1 MYVIGGTNG
10 NQFFDDV
17 HAFDLQELS
26 WSRVTPARS
35 GGAKSQ
41 LTARSRHSAVAVN
54 RNIYIFGGVF
64 AGFGKGSGGNDI
76 YILDTENSR
85 WVKPKVSG
93 RVPQARCVAA
103 APRALWHVPPPR
115 PSARGR
121 AVSGLL
127 DARLAAVTPHPR
139 ARAPPALRTAPRSS
153 APKCTSSAATTARG
167 ASTTSSSSTP
177 RKTAGRSRRAF
188 PAARRRRHTTMSWSL
203 CVLPARGMR
212 GPRRPSAGAT

>member
-54 RNIYIFGGVF
+54 RNIYIFGGVY

-93 RVPQARCVAA
+93 RVPQARCVPLGRRWAA
-103 APRALWHVPPPR
+103 CAPCSPPPPLR
-115 PSARGR
+115 ACPGRGR
-121 AVSGLL
+121 LAQ
-127 DARLAAVTPHPR
+127 AR
-139 ARAPPALRTAPRSS
+139 
-153 APKCTSSAATTARG
+153 
-167 ASTTSSSSTP
+167 
-177 RKTAGRSRRAF
+177 F
-188 PAARRRRHTTMSWSL
+188 
-203 CVLPARGMR
+203 
-212 GPRRPSAGAT
+212 